1 LDLRRK
7 QCPVDCP
14 NCRNVTG
21 QRNLIRF
28 VAEMRTAI

>member
-1 LDLRRK
+1 VAQRVRMHAEWH
-7 QCPVDCP
+7 
-14 NCRNVTG
+14 RNVTG